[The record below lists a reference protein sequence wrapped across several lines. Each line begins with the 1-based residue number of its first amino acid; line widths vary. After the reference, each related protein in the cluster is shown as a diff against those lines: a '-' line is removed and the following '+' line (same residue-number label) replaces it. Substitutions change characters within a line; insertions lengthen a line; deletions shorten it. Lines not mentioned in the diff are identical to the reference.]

1 MELKQIWTSA
11 NTEIGS
17 HYAAKVLGG
26 SLGLA
31 VLAAALVAGCT
42 TLLYRLGL
50 MNEWVTLVLC
60 LAVTAL
66 IVVAAF
72 RLRRS
77 VQRDRTIFYLTED
90 DRLFVLDAASQYRHT
105 GGVLGM
111 AEGAIKTEQFLN
123 ENACRPVLPAGA
135 DEILAVDNLKENA
148 GHYAIRCRVRCPNG
162 ATADKTWLLVK
173 GIPDQELLLR
183 QLERRL
189 RGARSLEPARSR
201 NPLGIGISTAALVCC
216 VALCV
221 LSHPAVGL
229 LAATLYFPGLGAAF
243 AAFCCLTWFLVRQQR
258 GE

>member
-1 MELKQIWTSA
+1 MELKQIWTSG

-162 ATADKTWLLVK
+162 ATAD
-173 GIPDQELLLR
+173 
-183 QLERRL
+183 
-189 RGARSLEPARSR
+189 
-201 NPLGIGISTAALVCC
+201 
-216 VALCV
+216 
-221 LSHPAVGL
+221 
-229 LAATLYFPGLGAAF
+229 
-243 AAFCCLTWFLVRQQR
+243 
-258 GE
+258 